1 VLDAFTDCEL
11 YRLQTTEM
19 VLMANVTIEK
29 VRAATAP
36 GYPPCWEYYVYLGD
50 KLIRVCPSIGMAQE
64 VAAGL

>member
-1 VLDAFTDCEL
+1 
-11 YRLQTTEM
+11 M